1 MRHERGRSVR
11 QRSDFTMEELSGQQ
25 VECLPPREL
34 MSGLLDFLEDL
45 LEALGLKLGIKI
57 KL

>member
-1 MRHERGRSVR
+1 
-11 QRSDFTMEELSGQQ
+11 MEELSGQQ

-45 LEALGLKLGIKI
+45 LEALGLRLKIKI